1 MSFYISSEGIDGS
14 VYKIFFLLDSYIC
27 LYLESLFCHFSLFK
41 MLSKLWFELRDEGE
55 FLNMLNKIML
65 RLQPFSASQA
75 RIFSEAYLE
84 SLLEDSE
91 VKTDEQRMLESSGMA
106 LVTHRN
112 KTAFSTRVTKKRN

>member
-1 MSFYISSEGIDGS
+1 
-14 VYKIFFLLDSYIC
+14 
-27 LYLESLFCHFSLFK
+27 

-112 KTAFSTRVTKKRN
+112 KTEFSTRVTKKRNEDLCFCQS